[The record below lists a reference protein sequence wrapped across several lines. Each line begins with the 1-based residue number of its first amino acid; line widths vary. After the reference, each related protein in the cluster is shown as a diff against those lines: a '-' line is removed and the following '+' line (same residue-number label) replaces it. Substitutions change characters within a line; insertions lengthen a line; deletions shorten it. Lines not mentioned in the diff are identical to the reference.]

1 MEARR
6 IAQVSHRAFAGA
18 FHDYVRSV
26 FAESSNR
33 RRKVSASRT
42 RWLGRFAQHHATS
55 AEQRWEDEG
64 GTIR

>member
-1 MEARR
+1 MESRS
-6 IAQVSHRAFAGA
+6 IAHLSRRAFNGV

-26 FAESSNR
+26 FADRSDR
-33 RRKVSASRT
+33 RRKVSARRT
-42 RWLGRFAQHHATS
+42 RWLGSFAQHHAAS

>member
-1 MEARR
+1 MEQRR
-6 IAQVSHRAFAGA
+6 IAHVSHRAFNGV

-26 FAESSNR
+26 FAESSDR
-33 RRKVSASRT
+33 RRKISARRT

-55 AEQRWEDEG
+55 AEPRWEDEG